1 MNVCVP
7 EVMASLNG
15 MTLNEN
21 TMLEINPEEIAIQV
35 SDKIQEMSTFELFMN
50 VSFMGGEY
58 PGGKIALKEDLLKP
72 FCLGGNLNEYPFISD
87 RDNLYRPKCIVVEKH
102 LKQVA
107 IILNGIAANI
117 NKNLKPEPEILFDA
131 DMKIF
136 LRDHYRERYNLSVR
150 EANNAR
156 LEREIEDEIVTMS
169 YDDKK
174 EMLEKIKDFK
184 KEKAEAVEAIE
195 PPAKRTK
202 TE

>member
-1 MNVCVP
+1 MHYSVNGCVP

-72 FCLGGNLNEYPFISD
+72 FCLGGNLNEF
-87 RDNLYRPKCIVVEKH
+87 
-102 LKQVA
+102 
-107 IILNGIAANI
+107 LNHVFPGFKSNY
-117 NKNLKPEPEILFDA
+117 NNFFTSVQNLKPEPEILFDA

-136 LRDHYRERYNLSVR
+136 LRDHYRERHNLSVR
-150 EANNAR
+150 EANNAM